1 MKKSNS
7 TLINSNIVSD
17 LGFVKFMLKLF
28 AGASLGGSGTG
39 TPPISNPGEND
50 DKKPQ
55 SMQKYYIK
63 KHYEVI
69 SGPCLI

>member
-1 MKKSNS
+1 
-7 TLINSNIVSD
+7 
-17 LGFVKFMLKLF
+17 MLKLF